1 MKSLYVVQ
9 YEELDGT
16 LKKKW
21 YGGIRDARAGH
32 KWFKKAA
39 KLGKYQTVYP
49 PMEEEPPEIDRT
61 PETRKELI
69 EFLNIRF
76 RREPDA

>member
-1 MKSLYVVQ
+1 MR
-9 YEELDGT
+9 E
-16 LKKKW
+16 
-21 YGGIRDARAGH
+21 ARKGH
-32 KWFKKAA
+32 AWFKKAA
-39 KLGKYQTVYP
+39 KLGKYQNVYP
-49 PMEEEPPEIDRT
+49 PMEEEAPEIDRT

>member
-1 MKSLYVVQ
+1 MKPFYVVQ

-21 YGGIRDARAGH
+21 YAGISDAKAGH

-39 KLGKYQTVYP
+39 KLGKYQNVYP
-49 PMEEEPPEIDRT
+49 PMEEEPPEIDDA
-61 PETRKELI
+61 PETRKELAAL
-69 EFLNIRF
+69 LNQYF
-76 RREPDA
+76 RDEPL

>member
-1 MKSLYVVQ
+1 MKPFYVVQ

-21 YGGIRDARAGH
+21 YAGIRDASAGH

-39 KLGKYQTVYP
+39 KLGKYQNVYP
-49 PMEEEPPEIDRT
+49 PMEEEPPEIDDA
-61 PETRKELI
+61 PEERKELI
-69 EFLNIRF
+69 AHLNDKF
-76 RREPDA
+76 RY